1 MGERA
6 SNQDALDRTDAEFRK
21 PSPTLDELMA
31 GKKPFTSWDDLD
43 IPDLTDEER
52 EAFAKALDEDV

>member
-6 SNQDALDRTDAEFRK
+6 SNQDALDRADAQFRK

-52 EAFAKALDEDV
+52 EAFAKALDEHV

>member
-1 MGERA
+1 MGDSFA
-6 SNQDALDRTDAEFRK
+6 KPDAIGQGDAQFRK
-21 PSPTLDELMA
+21 LSLKLDELTA

-52 EAFAKALDEDV
+52 EAFAAVLRDE